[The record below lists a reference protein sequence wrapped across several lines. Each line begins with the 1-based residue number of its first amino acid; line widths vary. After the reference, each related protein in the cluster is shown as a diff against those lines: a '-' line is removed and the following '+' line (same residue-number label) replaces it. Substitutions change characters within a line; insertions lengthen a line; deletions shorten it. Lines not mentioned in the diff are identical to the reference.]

1 MNAFH
6 NPTQYLIN
14 SRFESTIS
22 KLETIQQYII
32 SLVDRI
38 LKVISDVNLRLSYVL
53 NLVLRL
59 TENPVH
65 PNFEDSR
72 TKTPTNKSD

>member
-6 NPTQYLIN
+6 NPTQYMIN
-14 SRFESTIS
+14 EHFKTTMT

-38 LKVISDVNLRLSYVL
+38 LKVISDMNIRLGYVL

-65 PNFEDSR
+65 PSR
-72 TKTPTNKSD
+72 DNNKTPMPKQD

>member
-14 SRFESTIS
+14 SRFESTMS
-22 KLETIQQYII
+22 KLENIQQYIV

-38 LKVISDVNLRLSYVL
+38 LKVISDINLRLSYVM

-59 TENPVH
+59 SENPVH
-65 PNFEDSR
+65 PSR
-72 TKTPTNKSD
+72 DTNKTPIPKQD